1 MARRQRDKPRALAVE
16 ESIVSDEE
24 RSNSALDEG
33 CEGSLKVA
41 FVAGV
46 QDIDVPPERARCLL
60 GISRL
65 GIGIWEI
72 RIHEH
77 ADHDGVGN

>member
-1 MARRQRDKPRALAVE
+1 MARRQRDKPRALAIE

-41 FVAGV
+41 FVAV
-46 QDIDVPPERARCLL
+46 QQGTPRQELQ
-60 GISRL
+60 
-65 GIGIWEI
+65 
-72 RIHEH
+72 
-77 ADHDGVGN
+77 